1 MKNIIYILFFFVS
14 VGMLSSCD
22 SWLEEENF
30 GNPTTQDLL
39 KDEANIVLLV
49 GQSYADIKWIHDH
62 WGYWGVNSLTSDEC
76 VVPIRMP
83 GEHWSDGSYWKNL
96 NTHKWNSF
104 ADAFKNIWN
113 TTISG
118 AVQCNRTL
126 ATLKENQEFI
136 TPSVYNKYVAEL
148 EVLRSYYYFML
159 FDCFGRVP
167 YTEEFKVETKPLMQ
181 PNEVWSRLVTTLEKN
196 APIMPVINDAN
207 RASYY
212 GRVTQGMAYALLARL
227 YLNATSYGCTPQ
239 NVSVEGIT
247 FNNEADFYTKAI
259 QSCDKIITSGS
270 YLIEENFFT
279 NFKINNENS
288 KENIFVIVENGN
300 ADFDSRNIGSM
311 SNKLRLTML
320 TLHYSHQS
328 TWEMITKPW
337 NGFCA
342 RPGFIERYEPTDVRG
357 PGNEGLGTKNT
368 KQWGWFVGPIYDAA
382 GLSILKDENQDDAI
396 IRYQIESLDEA
407 KWGDGAR
414 MLKYEVDKSKKYA
427 YCENDFV
434 LFRYADVLYMKEEAI
449 LRGGTG
455 TSGINT
461 PDFQRI
467 RKRAFAY
474 DSDQGNS
481 KVYTAA
487 TLTLDEIL
495 DERGREFAWENIRR
509 RDLIRYNKFSDS
521 NYVQYVE
528 GKENFRTW
536 FPIPYSV
543 IEKSVRDEDG
553 NPIWTQNPGYN

>member
-1 MKNIIYILFFFVS
+1 MKNIIYILFFFIS

-167 YTEEFKVETKPLMQ
+167 YTEEFKVETKPLTE
-181 PNEVWSRLVTTLEKN
+181 PNEVWSRLVTTLERN
-196 APIMPVINDAN
+196 APIMPVITDAN

-239 NVSVEGIT
+239 NVSVEGMT

-270 YLIEENFFT
+270 YLVEENFFT
-279 NFKINNENS
+279 NFKINNESS

-528 GKENFRTW
+528 GKENFRKW